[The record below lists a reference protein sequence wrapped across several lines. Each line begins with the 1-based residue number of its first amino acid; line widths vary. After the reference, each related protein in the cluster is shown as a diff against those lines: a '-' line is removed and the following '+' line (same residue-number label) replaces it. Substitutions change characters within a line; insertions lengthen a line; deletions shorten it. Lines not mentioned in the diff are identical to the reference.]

1 MISSFG
7 PCGWMTFFH
16 GHDLEVQL
24 QEEVVRFF
32 KGVIV

>member
-7 PCGWMTFFH
+7 PCGWMTFFL
-16 GHDLEVQL
+16 GHDLEV